1 MTDVWVT
8 HCGKQE
14 NDVWVTH
21 CGKQEKI
28 GKFLAA
34 VAVIIKAATEIVE
47 TVSKK
52 K

>member
-1 MTDVWVT
+1 M
-8 HCGKQE
+8 GKIGS
-14 NDVWVTH
+14 NKNFKVDKDTVKKT
-21 CGKQEKI
+21 